1 MSNQNLL
8 ARIEEHFSEL
18 TDPRRRV
25 VTYPLINIVT
35 IALCAVISGADDFVA
50 IAEYGEQKKDWL
62 SQFLNLSAGIPSHDR
77 FNAILGALKPSE
89 FEKCLLNWIAALHE
103 ISDGQIVAID
113 GKTLR
118 RSFDAASSK
127 SAIHM
132 VSAWATANHISL
144 GQVVVD
150 AKSNEITAIP
160 KLLEALELSG
170 TVVTIDAMGC
180 QRSIVRQIC
189 REEGRVCAGGQR
201 EPGALARRD

>member
-77 FNAILGALKPSE
+77 FNAILGA
-89 FEKCLLNWIAALHE
+89 
-103 ISDGQIVAID
+103 
-113 GKTLR
+113 
-118 RSFDAASSK
+118 
-127 SAIHM
+127 
-132 VSAWATANHISL
+132 
-144 GQVVVD
+144 
-150 AKSNEITAIP
+150 
-160 KLLEALELSG
+160 
-170 TVVTIDAMGC
+170 
-180 QRSIVRQIC
+180 QRV
-189 REEGRVCAGGQR
+189 
-201 EPGALARRD
+201 